1 MLGIFFLIYVLFHLP
16 LPQIYCMIQK
26 QKIAFHT
33 LGCKL
38 NYAETATIASL
49 FDNNKYEQVPFS
61 HQADVYVINT
71 CSVTEQA
78 NKKCRQT
85 INKAIRTSPDAKVA
99 VVGCFAQLKAQE
111 IGEMKGVSLVLGT
124 KEKFNIVQY
133 LESNTSPL
141 PDQKVHS
148 CEIDE
153 VTQYAGSFSVEG
165 RTRSFLKV
173 QDGCDYNCS
182 YCTIPLARGKSRN
195 PSIDNIVEQAKIIE
209 QKEIKEVILT
219 GVNIGEF
226 KNSNGEKFF
235 DLLKSL
241 EANTNIPRYRIS
253 SIEPNLLTDEMIDWI
268 ATSKKFVPH
277 FHIPLQSGN
286 NDVLRLMRRRYN
298 KELFAQKISKILNVM
313 PHCGI
318 GIDVI
323 VGTPGETSQYFED
336 CYSFLESIEFT
347 YLHVFSYS
355 PRENTDA
362 LAIEPKVQE
371 NEKSERS
378 KRLHELSDK
387 KTKAFYNKHLDETH
401 SVLFE
406 QKNNQG
412 FIQGFTSNYIKV
424 ELPFSK
430 NLINEIT
437 EVDLIS
443 IQPNGNVLGKIN
455 S

>member
-1 MLGIFFLIYVLFHLP
+1 MS
-16 LPQIYCMIQK
+16 QK

-38 NYAETATIASL
+38 NYAETATITSL
-49 FDNNKYEQVPFS
+49 FDKEKYEQVSFA
-61 HQADVYVINT
+61 QKADIYIINT

-85 INKAIRTSPDAKVA
+85 INKAIRTSPGAKVA
-99 VVGCFAQLKAQE
+99 VVGCFAQLKAKE
-111 IGEMKGVSLVLGT
+111 IAEMNGVSLVLGT

-133 LESNTSPL
+133 LESNTSPDPL
-141 PDQKVHS
+141 QNVHS

-195 PSIDNIVEQAKIIE
+195 PSIENIVSQAKIIE
-209 QKEIKEVILT
+209 QKGIQEIVLT

-226 KNSNGEKFF
+226 KTKEGERFF
-235 DLLKSL
+235 DLIKRLD
-241 EANTNIPRYRIS
+241 EDVEVPRFRIS
-253 SIEPNLLTDEMIDWI
+253 SIEPNLLTNEMIDWI
-268 ATSKKFVPH
+268 AQSQKFVPH
-277 FHIPLQSGN
+277 FHIPLQSGS

-298 KELFAQKISKILNVM
+298 TELFADKIAKIRSVM

-323 VGTPGETSQYFED
+323 VGTPGETNDYFEN
-336 CYSFLESIEFT
+336 CYTFLENIDFS

-362 LAIEPKVQE
+362 LAINPKVQE
-371 NEKSERS
+371 SVKSERS
-378 KRLHELSDK
+378 KRLHDLSTT
-387 KTKAFYNKHLDETH
+387 KTQAFYARHIGENH

-406 QKNNQG
+406 QKTKQG
-412 FIQGFTSNYIKV
+412 TIQGFTANYIKV

-430 NLINEIT
+430 KLSNEIKKVQLLSLNS
-437 EVDLIS
+437 E
-443 IQPNGNVLGKIN
+443 GNVLAQLVL
-455 S
+455 

>member
-1 MLGIFFLIYVLFHLP
+1 MSE
-16 LPQIYCMIQK
+16 K

-38 NYAETATIASL
+38 NYAETATILSL
-49 FDNNKYEQVPFS
+49 FDKEKYEEVPFG
-61 HQADVYVINT
+61 HQADIYVINT

-85 INKAIRTSPDAKVA
+85 INKAIRTSPDARVA
-99 VVGCFAQLKAQE
+99 VVGCFAQLKANE
-111 IGEMKGVSLVLGT
+111 IADMKGVSLVLGT

-133 LESNTSPL
+133 LESNTSPN
-141 PDQKVHS
+141 PEQKIHS

-153 VTQYAGSFSVEG
+153 VTQYAGSYSVEG

-195 PSIDNIVEQAKIIE
+195 PSIDIIVEQANVIE
-209 QKEIKEVILT
+209 QKGIKEIILT

-226 KNSNGEKFF
+226 KTNNGEKFF
-235 DLLKSL
+235 ELIKAL
-241 EANTNIPRYRIS
+241 EANVEVPRFRIS
-253 SIEPNLLTDEMIDWI
+253 SIEPNLLTDEMIEWI
-268 ATSKKFVPH
+268 AQSKKFVPH
-277 FHIPLQSGN
+277 FHIPLQSGSD
-286 NDVLRLMRRRYN
+286 DVLRLMRRRYN
-298 KELFAQKISKILNVM
+298 TDLFAKKIAKIRSVM
-313 PHCGI
+313 PNCGI

-323 VGTPGETSQYFED
+323 VGTPGETNDYFEN
-336 CYSFLESIEFT
+336 CYSFLETIDFS

-362 LAIEPKVQE
+362 LAIEPKVHE
-371 NEKSERS
+371 SVKAERS

-387 KTKAFYNKHLDETH
+387 KMQAFYQRQIGEIH

-412 FIQGFTSNYIKV
+412 FITGFTNNYIKV
-424 ELPFSK
+424 EVPFSK
-430 NLINEIT
+430 NLVNEIKS
-437 EVDLIS
+437 VALLS
-443 IQPNGNVLGKIN
+443 IQLDGNVLGKIV
-455 S
+455 

>member
-1 MLGIFFLIYVLFHLP
+1 
-16 LPQIYCMIQK
+16 MIQK

-49 FDNNKYEQVPFS
+49 FDKDKYEQVPFS
-61 HQADVYVINT
+61 QQADVYVINT

-78 NKKCRQT
+78 NKKCRQS
-85 INKAIRTSPDAKVA
+85 INKAIRTSPSAKVA

-111 IGEMKGVSLVLGT
+111 IGEMNGVSLVLGT

-133 LESNTSPL
+133 LESNTAPL
-141 PDQKVHS
+141 PEQKVHS

-195 PSIDNIVEQAKIIE
+195 PSINNIVEQAKIIE
-209 QKEIKEVILT
+209 QKGIKEIILT

-226 KNSNGEKFF
+226 KTSDGEKFF

-241 EANTNIPRYRIS
+241 EANTEIPRYRIS
-253 SIEPNLLTDEMIDWI
+253 SIEPNLLTDEMIEWI
-268 ATSKKFVPH
+268 AKSKKFVPH
-277 FHIPLQSGN
+277 FHIPLQSGS

-298 KELFAQKISKILNVM
+298 KELFAQKIIKIRSVM
-313 PHCGI
+313 PNCGI

-336 CYSFLESIEFT
+336 CYSFLQTIDFS

-371 NEKSERS
+371 SEKSERS
-378 KRLHELSDK
+378 KKLHELSDAK
-387 KTKAFYNKHLDETH
+387 MKAFYTRQLGETH

-412 FIQGFTSNYIKV
+412 FIQGFTNNYIKV
-424 ELPFSK
+424 EIPFSK
-430 NLINEIT
+430 NLINEIK
-437 EVDLIS
+437 EIALVS
-443 IQPNGNVLGKIN
+443 IQPNGTVLGQIKK
-455 S
+455 

>member
-1 MLGIFFLIYVLFHLP
+1 MSE
-16 LPQIYCMIQK
+16 K

-38 NYAETATIASL
+38 NYAETATITSL
-49 FDNNKYEQVPFS
+49 FNKDKYEEVPFS
-61 HQADVYVINT
+61 HQADIYVINT

-85 INKAIRTSPDAKVA
+85 INKAIRTSPDARVA
-99 VVGCFAQLKAQE
+99 VVGCFAQLKANE
-111 IGEMKGVSLVLGT
+111 IAEMKGVSLVLGT

-133 LESNTSPL
+133 LETNTSPN
-141 PDQKVHS
+141 PEQKVHS

-153 VTQYAGSFSVEG
+153 VTQYAGSYSVEG

-195 PSIDNIVEQAKIIE
+195 PSVDTINEQAKIIE
-209 QKEIKEVILT
+209 QKGIKEIILT

-226 KNSNGEKFF
+226 KTNNGEKFF
-235 DLLKSL
+235 ELIKAL
-241 EANTNIPRYRIS
+241 EANVEVPRFRIS
-253 SIEPNLLTDEMIDWI
+253 SIEPNLLTDEMIEWI
-268 ATSKKFVPH
+268 AQSKKFVPH
-277 FHIPLQSGN
+277 FHIPLQSGSD
-286 NDVLRLMRRRYN
+286 DVLRLMRRRYN
-298 KELFAQKISKILNVM
+298 TDLFAKKIAKIRSVM
-313 PHCGI
+313 PNCGI

-323 VGTPGETSQYFED
+323 VGTPGETNDYFEN
-336 CYSFLESIEFT
+336 CYSFLETIDFS

-371 NEKSERS
+371 SVKAERS
-378 KRLHELSDK
+378 KRLHELSVK
-387 KTKAFYNKHLDETH
+387 KMQAFYQRQIGETH

-412 FIQGFTSNYIKV
+412 FITGFTNNYIKV
-424 ELPFSK
+424 EVPFLK
-430 NLINEIT
+430 NLVNEIKSV
-437 EVDLIS
+437 ELLS
-443 IQPNGNVLGKIN
+443 IQTDGNVLGQIV
-455 S
+455 